1 LFKIFRIL
9 EAAIVNPP
17 RILNMRLGGNAA
29 NFGEGVAAFRQEVLK
44 EISCEEDMLKKLQE
58 PRPHDKYGHVLS
70 IILASLVM
78 ALIFAEN
85 SIFIVWLIIAILLY
99 SYNFIILLIPTTTE
113 RIRPEDEDIAPEI
126 NKERTWLAFRLLLKK
141 KKLAIEIGLTILLG
155 GLAPLSLSFS
165 IIFGMAMFFA
175 IYFGLLANILAGN
188 ALLLIVVQ
196 ISFIILFYLF
206 MVFLEPQAQ
215 GITKIAIAFRDKFEE
230 ARYKGRKDFL
240 LVVLAMVG
248 LITVAA
254 VLVVG
259 AMLLPGFILPSFFN
273 DLALFPTVDISLILF
288 VVVSQ
293 LVIMRHFQGIM
304 SRWMAVN
311 LLKKRKARIEK
322 EVLSNL
328 ALLEMAPNE
337 VGVVAS
343 LKYLKKRYYSIVIY
357 DLIEHDIFGYSPIY
371 IVGPRLRYVLDEDV
385 ISHF

>member
-1 LFKIFRIL
+1 
-9 EAAIVNPP
+9 
-17 RILNMRLGGNAA
+17 MRLSGNAM
-29 NFGEGVAAFRQEVLK
+29 NFGEDVAAFRQEVLK
-44 EISCEEDMLKKLQE
+44 EISCEESMLKKLRE
-58 PRPHDKYGHVLS
+58 PRPHDLYGHVLA
-70 IILASLVM
+70 IALASLVM
-78 ALIFAEN
+78 ALIFVQN
-85 SIFIVWLIIAILLY
+85 SIFIVWLIVAILLY
-99 SYNFIILLIPTTTE
+99 SYNFIIMLIPTTTE

-126 NKERTWLAFRLLLKK
+126 DKERTWLAFRLLLKK

-155 GLAPLSLSFS
+155 GLVPLSLSFS
-165 IIFGMAMFFA
+165 IIFGMALFFA
-175 IYFGLLANILAGN
+175 IYFGLLANIIAGN

-196 ISFIILFYLF
+196 ISLIILFYLF

-230 ARYKGRKDFL
+230 ARYKGRKDYFL
-240 LVVLAMVG
+240 LVLAMVG

-273 DLALFPTVDISLILF
+273 DLALFPTVDISLIVF
-288 VVVSQ
+288 VIASQ

-304 SRWMAVN
+304 SHWMAIN
-311 LLKKRKARIEK
+311 LLKKRIGRIEK

-328 ALLEMAPNE
+328 ALLEMAPDE
-337 VGVVAS
+337 VGMVAS

-357 DLIEHDIFGYSPIY
+357 DVIEQDIFGYSPIY